1 MMKQHSRLTFNL
13 EKTSGTARA
22 ATMELGGQTIQTPIF
37 MPVGT
42 NATVKALTTD
52 EIKSMGYQLILSNT
66 YHLYL
71 RPGDELIRKM
81 NGLHQFMN
89 WDRAILTDSG
99 GFQVFS
105 LGKMNK
111 LSEEGAEF
119 QSHIDGSR
127 HMLTPEKAI
136 SIQEN
141 LGSDIMMVLDECLG
155 MPTTHEKAARSIELT
170 ARWAKRCYEART
182 TEQNLFG
189 IVQGADFEDLRQV
202 SAEMLKEIPFD
213 GFAIGGLSVGESKET
228 LYRITRYTTPFL
240 PVDKPRYLMGVGEPT
255 DLIHCIDAGID
266 MFDCVMPTRNARNGS
281 LFTSKGK
288 LSIKQARF
296 KEDPNPLDPNCY
308 CEVCRNYS
316 RAYLRHLFQANE
328 ILASRLNT
336 YHNLYFL
343 KKLTENAREAILEDR
358 YPAFR
363 DQFLEE
369 YNSNDFTLL

>member
-1 MMKQHSRLTFNL
+1 MKPVSYLSFQL
-13 EKTSGTARA
+13 EKTSGSARA
-22 ATMELGGQTIQTPIF
+22 ATMHIGGQVIQTPIF

-52 EIKSMGYQLILSNT
+52 EIKKIGYQLILSNT

-71 RPGDELIRKM
+71 RPGDELIHKLG
-81 NGLHQFMN
+81 GLHQFMH
-89 WDRAILTDSG
+89 WDRSILTDSG

-105 LGKMNK
+105 LGKMNR
-111 LSEEGAEF
+111 LTEEGAEF

-136 SIQEN
+136 AIQQN

-155 MPTTHEKAARSIELT
+155 MPTTYDIAAKSIELT

-182 TEQNLFG
+182 TQQNLFG
-189 IVQGADFEDLRQV
+189 IVQGADFKDLRTQ
-202 SAEMLKEIPFD
+202 SAEMLKEIDFN

-228 LYRITRYTTPFL
+228 LYDITRHTAPLL
-240 PVDKPRYLMGVGEPT
+240 PENKPRYLMGVGEPT

-281 LFTSKGK
+281 LFTSKGPV
-288 LSIKQARF
+288 SIKQARY
-296 KEDPNPLDPNCY
+296 KEDPEPLDPNCE
-308 CEVCRNYS
+308 CEVCKNYS
-316 RAYLRHLFQANE
+316 KAYLRHLFQANE

-336 YHNLYFL
+336 YHNLWFL
-343 KKLTENAREAILEDR
+343 KKLTENARNAILENR
-358 YPAFR
+358 YEAFKKS
-363 DQFLEE
+363 FLGE
-369 YNSNDFTLL
+369 YLGGN